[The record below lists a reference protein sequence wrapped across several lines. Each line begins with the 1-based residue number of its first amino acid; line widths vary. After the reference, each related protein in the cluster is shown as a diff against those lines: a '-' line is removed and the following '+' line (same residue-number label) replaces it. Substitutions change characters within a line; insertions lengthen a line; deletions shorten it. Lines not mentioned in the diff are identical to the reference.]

1 VKRGE
6 LGAFLRM
13 AAAEI
18 PPARGLVPLL
28 ALLTLWQLLAPGPSA
43 YFPAPFEWWSA
54 AVLLWGS
61 GQLLP
66 AFAATVTTFLEGLVL
81 AVAIGVALGITIGTS
96 RPVERALGPLLE
108 FMRAIPAPVTVPI
121 ATLLLGYDV
130 TMKLTVVALSAI
142 WPILL
147 NTSSAAAHVEPLLR
161 DVARTFRPTARWVR
175 QVIIHRLSVYSAEY
189 ALRFRWQ
196 SSSPLVRMLTSLPG
210 IGALMIQSQRNFN
223 AGLCALVVVGCS
235 GSSSTICSLSS
246 KRSCC
251 GDGRPGV
258 CFDLVELK
266 MTQFSRSCPALARV
280 RYDVIPPHIGGAP
293 LVLERRTCKSRPIS
307 ISKAPAKA
315 R

>member
-108 FMRAIPAPVTVPI
+108 FMRAIPPPVTVPI

-147 NTSSAAAHVEPLLR
+147 NTSSAAAHVEPLLLPSVVPSILLGIR
-161 DVARTFRPTARWVR
+161 VA
-175 QVIIHRLSVYSAEY
+175 I
-189 ALRFRWQ
+189 
-196 SSSPLVRMLTSLPG
+196 PLAIVVTLLVEMLTSLPG
-210 IGALMIQSQRNFN
+210 IGALMIQSQRNFQS
-223 AGLCALVVVGCS
+223 AQVYALLVVVGLFGFIVNDLFAIMEAIVLRRWPARGGFRS
-235 GSSSTICSLSS
+235 G
-246 KRSCC
+246 
-251 GDGRPGV
+251 
-258 CFDLVELK
+258 
-266 MTQFSRSCPALARV
+266 
-280 RYDVIPPHIGGAP
+280 
-293 LVLERRTCKSRPIS
+293 
-307 ISKAPAKA
+307 
-315 R
+315 

>member
-61 GQLLP
+61 GQLVP

-108 FMRAIPAPVTVPI
+108 FMRAIPPPVTVPI

-161 DVARTFRPTARWVR
+161 DVARTFRLSTARWIR
-175 QVIIHRLSVYSAEY
+175 QVVIPSVVPSILLGIRVAI
-189 ALRFRWQ
+189 
-196 SSSPLVRMLTSLPG
+196 PLAIVVTLLVEMLTSLPG
-210 IGALMIQSQRNFN
+210 IGALMIQSQRNFQS
-223 AGLCALVVVGCS
+223 AQVYALLVVVGLFGFVVNDLFAIIEAIVLRRWPARDGFRS
-235 GSSSTICSLSS
+235 G
-246 KRSCC
+246 
-251 GDGRPGV
+251 
-258 CFDLVELK
+258 
-266 MTQFSRSCPALARV
+266 
-280 RYDVIPPHIGGAP
+280 
-293 LVLERRTCKSRPIS
+293 
-307 ISKAPAKA
+307 
-315 R
+315 